1 MPAASTVV
9 RCAAS
14 TPLKNRSPWSAGR
27 PCAPAPPWVFLPS
40 GVCPRRG
47 RRCRALAK
55 LPPPT
60 VQQVGIDLKGPADLG
75 RRGALLQP
83 FHCRQLEFLRESPSR
98 QTHHSSSVQWILSLI
113 CLSHFWGQVHKPS
126 SVSPGGAKE
135 QTGPYISMEAGRGV
149 SVHACRASIRRGVP
163 RLGARLAEWDAM
175 GWGQT
180 ASQSRTP
187 KTSIPFVINS

>member
-113 CLSHFWGQVHKPS
+113 CLSHFWGQVH
-126 SVSPGGAKE
+126 SVSKGNLASGA
-135 QTGPYISMEAGRGV
+135 
-149 SVHACRASIRRGVP
+149 RASPKVGFGGSQRSNVGGP
-163 RLGARLAEWDAM
+163 TQGAAA
-175 GWGQT
+175 
-180 ASQSRTP
+180 
-187 KTSIPFVINS
+187 